1 MSWVKAGANFVS
13 SLEQHYLPQL
23 PSRDLAVTGLL
34 FGQVDLLT
42 ASPTLKW
49 PWGTVLNKSY
59 SVQGDSVGVEAGL
72 TAPPGQSTHSG
83 TQQVSGP
90 LQEYLLRFWP
100 RCRLVCRRYL
110 KAAES
115 YCQ

>member
-49 PWGTVLNKSY
+49 PGGQSLTNPTRYRETVL
-59 SVQGDSVGVEAGL
+59 E
-72 TAPPGQSTHSG
+72 
-83 TQQVSGP
+83 
-90 LQEYLLRFWP
+90 LR
-100 RCRLVCRRYL
+100 L
-110 KAAES
+110 A
-115 YCQ
+115 